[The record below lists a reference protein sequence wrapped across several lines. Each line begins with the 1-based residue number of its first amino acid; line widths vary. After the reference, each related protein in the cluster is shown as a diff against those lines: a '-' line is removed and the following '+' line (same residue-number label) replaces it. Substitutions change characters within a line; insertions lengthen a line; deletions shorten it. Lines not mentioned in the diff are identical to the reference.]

1 MIAVAPATDRLAAP
15 VVERPRS
22 SNAVSWLGVAVVLAV
37 VSFGVW
43 LLYLQPNWGYY
54 WHQVDL
60 QVYMWGGR
68 TAAVRPDLLYTA
80 GGPLNLPFLYPV
92 FAAWIC
98 AELSRFSIDDVG
110 TGISVASVL
119 SLFTSVWCAATLLRY
134 RRGLGMLAAT
144 LAIGSVGLWLEPVQQ
159 TFQYGQVSVILM
171 AAVLVDLALPERRS
185 YRGILIGIATG
196 IKLTPA
202 VFIVY
207 LLITRQFKA
216 AGVAIGAFAVT
227 VAIGFWYLPTQA
239 AQFWTSAVAQQNRVG
254 FAYVQ
259 NQSINGVLGRLQW
272 TTWDNH
278 TLWLLAAGLLGVGGL
293 AAARVAHQRGDDL
306 LAILLVAAVSLL
318 CSPISWTHY
327 WVWMIPALM
336 WAWRAM
342 RHLPLAIRAGVPTS
356 FSLWAF
362 AWPMQV
368 DRVGSWDTD
377 LPLIP
382 QGVIWFVPQT
392 DFRESHWTLIQF
404 LTGNSY
410 TLLGLVALLAA
421 IGWLLFHARPAVPD
435 YVTMPSDSGDPTL
448 EVAASDPALLAQSG

>member
-22 SNAVSWLGVAVVLAV
+22 SYAALWLGAAVVFAA
-37 VSFGVW
+37 VSFGAW

-98 AELSRFSIDDVG
+98 AELSRFSIDDIG
-110 TGISVASVL
+110 TGMSVASVL

-144 LAIGSVGLWLEPVQQ
+144 LAVGSVGLWLEPVQQ

-227 VAIGFWYLPTQA
+227 VAIGFWYLPPQA
-239 AQFWTSAVAQQNRVG
+239 AQFWTSVVAQQNRVG

-278 TLWLLAAGLLGVGGL
+278 TLWLLAAGLLGLGGL

-336 WAWRAM
+336 WAWHTM

-410 TLLGLVALLAA
+410 TLLGLAALLAA
-421 IGWLLFHARPAVPD
+421 IGWLLFHARAAVPD
-435 YVTMPSDSGDPTL
+435 YATTPSR
-448 EVAASDPALLAQSG
+448 